1 MDWVTR
7 FVGSSL
13 AATRLFGSSCGSH

>member
-13 AATRLFGSSCGSH
+13 AATRLLGSSCGSH